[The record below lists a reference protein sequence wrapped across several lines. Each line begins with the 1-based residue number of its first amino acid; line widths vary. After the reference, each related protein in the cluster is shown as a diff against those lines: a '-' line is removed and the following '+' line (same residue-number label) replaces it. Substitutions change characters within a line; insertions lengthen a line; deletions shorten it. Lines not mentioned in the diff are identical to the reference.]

1 MDLRPLYLALI
12 IFTMSMGILS
22 IVIPLYSYGLGADS
36 LAVGLIIS
44 AHAIAHILA
53 SPLWG
58 RASDRVGRRLSL
70 GIGMLLSSVTVP
82 LYPFVNDLGF
92 LAVISFL
99 RGITDASFWIVPW
112 ALIADL
118 YTPQEL
124 GQVFGKVGMIQGIGF
139 IVGPFFGG
147 FLVSQ
152 LSYPNIFYMSSAFVL
167 FTALLV
173 FFGVDEKSRVLA
185 EKSKGSSE
193 IRLESGAMAK
203 KSLAIAYVD
212 TALSGLFL
220 GVINS
225 QFIIHAGEILRK
237 EYLVGFLLTSYYFA
251 ETFIQPL
258 AGRLSDMFGRHRTIL
273 FAFIMCAIGFL
284 ALLVPP
290 SFVSFLIATVIVG
303 MGVGMLY
310 IAPSALVMDVT
321 PPSQRGLI
329 VGFYS
334 TVWGIGF
341 FLGPLLGGAAAIYS
355 DSAPYM
361 LSTIAS
367 AMGGILALI
376 GLMWKPKKNTA
387 ENLNSDLVCGAP
399 LLA

>member
-12 IFTMSMGILS
+12 IFTMSVGILS
-22 IVIPLYSYGLGADS
+22 VVIPLYSYSLSADS
-36 LAVGLIIS
+36 LAVGLIVS

-58 RASDRVGRRLSL
+58 RASDRLGRRLSL
-70 GIGMLLSSVTVP
+70 GIGMLLSSVIVP
-82 LYPFVNDLGF
+82 LYPFMNDLGF

-99 RGITDASFWIVPW
+99 RGLVDASFWIVPW

-147 FLVSQ
+147 FLVGQ
-152 LSYPNIFYMSSAFVL
+152 LNYPSIFYMSSAFV
-167 FTALLV
+167 FSTALLV
-173 FFGVDEKSRVLA
+173 FFGVDEEPRVPT
-185 EKSKGSSE
+185 EKSTGSSE
-193 IRLESGAMAK
+193 AQLESGAIAR
-203 KSLAIAYVD
+203 KSVAIAYVD

-225 QFIIHAGEILRK
+225 QFIIHASEILRE
-237 EYLVGFLLTSYYFA
+237 EYLVGFLLTSYYLA
-251 ETFIQPL
+251 ETFVQPL
-258 AGRLSDMFGRHRTIL
+258 AGRLSDMLGRHRTIL
-273 FAFIMCAIGFL
+273 FAFVICAIGFL
-284 ALLVPP
+284 ALLLPP

-310 IAPSALVMDVT
+310 IAPSALLMDAT
-321 PPSQRGLI
+321 PPSQRGLT

-341 FLGPLLGGAAAIYS
+341 FLGPVLGGAAAIYS
-355 DSAPYM
+355 VGAPYI

-376 GLMWKPKKNTA
+376 GLMLTPKKRH
-387 ENLNSDLVCGAP
+387 
-399 LLA
+399 

>member
-12 IFTMSMGILS
+12 IFTMSLGILS
-22 IVIPLYSYGLGADS
+22 VVVPLYSYGLGADS

-44 AHAIAHILA
+44 ANAIAHILA

-58 RASDRVGRRLSL
+58 KASDRVGRKLSL

-82 LYPFVNDLGF
+82 LYPFVNDPGF
-92 LAVISFL
+92 LTVISFL
-99 RGITDASFWIVPW
+99 RGLADASFWIVPW

-118 YTPQEL
+118 YAPQEI

-139 IVGPFFGG
+139 IAGPFLGG
-147 FLVSQ
+147 FLVGQ
-152 LSYPNIFYMSSAFVL
+152 LDYPSIFYISSASAF

-173 FFGVDEKSRVLA
+173 FFGIHEKSRVLTR
-185 EKSKGSSE
+185 KSKGSSE
-193 IRLESGAMAK
+193 IQLESGAIAR
-203 KSLAIAYVD
+203 KSIAIAYVD

-225 QFIIHAGEILRK
+225 HFIIHASEILRE

-258 AGRLSDMFGRHRTIL
+258 AGRLSDIFGRHRTIL
-273 FAFIMCAIGFL
+273 LAFIMCATGFL
-284 ALLVPP
+284 ALLAPP
-290 SFVSFLIATVIVG
+290 SFASFLIAGVIVG
-303 MGVGMLY
+303 VGVGMLY
-310 IAPSALVMDVT
+310 IAPSALVMDII

-329 VGFYS
+329 IGFYS

-341 FLGPLLGGAAAIYS
+341 FLGPLLGGAVAIYS
-355 DSAPYM
+355 VSAPYI

-367 AMGGILALI
+367 AIGGILALI
-376 GLMWKPKKNTA
+376 GSMWAHKK
-387 ENLNSDLVCGAP
+387 
-399 LLA
+399 

>member
-12 IFTMSMGILS
+12 IFTMSLGILS
-22 IVIPLYSYGLGADS
+22 VVIPLYSYCLGADS

-58 RASDRVGRRLSL
+58 KASDLVGRKRSL
-70 GIGMLLSSVTVP
+70 GIGMLLSSVTIP
-82 LYPFVNDLGF
+82 LYPFINDPGF

-99 RGITDASFWIVPW
+99 RGLTDASFWIVPW

-118 YTPQEL
+118 YAPQEI
-124 GQVFGKVGMIQGIGF
+124 GKVFGKVGMIQGVGF
-139 IVGPFFGG
+139 IVGPFLGG
-147 FLVSQ
+147 FLVGQ
-152 LSYPNIFYMSSAFVL
+152 LDYPSIFYISSASAF

-173 FFGVDEKSRVLA
+173 FFGIHEKSRVLTR
-185 EKSKGSSE
+185 KSKGSSE
-193 IRLESGAMAK
+193 IQIESGAIAR
-203 KSLAIAYVD
+203 KSIAIAYVD

-225 QFIIHAGEILRK
+225 HFIIHASEILRE

-258 AGRLSDMFGRHRTIL
+258 AGRLSDIFGRHRTIL
-273 FAFIMCAIGFL
+273 LAFIMCATGFL
-284 ALLVPP
+284 VLLAPS
-290 SFVSFLIATVIVG
+290 SFVSFLIAGVIIGV
-303 MGVGMLY
+303 GVGMLY
-310 IAPSALVMDVT
+310 IAPTALIMDIT

-329 VGFYS
+329 IGFYS

-341 FLGPLLGGAAAIYS
+341 FLGPLLGGVAAIYS
-355 DSAPYM
+355 VSAPYM

-376 GLMWKPKKNTA
+376 GLMWSHKKHR
-387 ENLNSDLVCGAP
+387 
-399 LLA
+399 

>member
-12 IFTMSMGILS
+12 IFTMSLGILS
-22 IVIPLYSYGLGADS
+22 VVVPLYSYGLGADS

-58 RASDRVGRRLSL
+58 KASDRVGRKLSL

-92 LAVISFL
+92 LTVISFL
-99 RGITDASFWIVPW
+99 RGLADASFWIVPW
-112 ALIADL
+112 ALLADF
-118 YTPQEL
+118 YAPQEI

-139 IVGPFFGG
+139 IAGPFLGG
-147 FLVSQ
+147 FLVGQ
-152 LSYPNIFYMSSAFVL
+152 LDYPSIFYISSASAF

-173 FFGVDEKSRVLA
+173 FFLLHEKSRVLTR
-185 EKSKGSSE
+185 KSKGSSE
-193 IRLESGAMAK
+193 IQLESGAIAR
-203 KSLAIAYVD
+203 KSIAIAYVD

-225 QFIIHAGEILRK
+225 HFIIHASEILRE

-258 AGRLSDMFGRHRTIL
+258 AGRLSDIFGRHRTIL
-273 FAFIMCAIGFL
+273 LAFIMCATGFL
-284 ALLVPP
+284 ALLAPP
-290 SFVSFLIATVIVG
+290 SFASFLIAGVIVG
-303 MGVGMLY
+303 VGVGMLY
-310 IAPSALVMDVT
+310 IAPSALVMDII

-329 VGFYS
+329 IGFYS

-341 FLGPLLGGAAAIYS
+341 FLGPLLGGAVAIYS
-355 DSAPYM
+355 VSAPYI

-367 AMGGILALI
+367 AIGGILALI
-376 GLMWKPKKNTA
+376 GSMWAHKK
-387 ENLNSDLVCGAP
+387 
-399 LLA
+399 

>member
-12 IFTMSMGILS
+12 IFTMSVGILS
-22 IVIPLYSYGLGADS
+22 VVIPLYSYGLGADS

-58 RASDRVGRRLSL
+58 RASDRMGRRLSL
-70 GIGMLLSSVTVP
+70 GIGMLLSSAIVP
-82 LYPFVNDLGF
+82 LYPFVNDLGL

-99 RGITDASFWIVPW
+99 RGLADASFWIVPW
-112 ALIADL
+112 ALITDL
-118 YTPQEL
+118 YAPQEL
-124 GQVFGKVGMIQGIGF
+124 GQVFGKVGMIQGTGF

-147 FLVSQ
+147 FLVAQ
-152 LSYPNIFYMSSAFVL
+152 LNYSSIFYMSSAFVSSA
-167 FTALLV
+167 ALLV
-173 FFGVDEKSRVLA
+173 FFGVNEKSRVLT
-185 EKSKGSSE
+185 EKSTGSSE
-193 IRLESGAMAK
+193 TQLESEAIAK

-212 TALSGLFL
+212 TAFSGLFL

-225 QFIIHAGEILRK
+225 QFIIHASEILRE
-237 EYLVGFLLTSYYFA
+237 EYLVGFLLTSYYLA

-258 AGRLSDMFGRHRTIL
+258 AGRLSDMLGRHRTIL
-273 FAFIMCAIGFL
+273 LAFVICAIGFL
-284 ALLVPP
+284 ALLPPP

-303 MGVGMLY
+303 MGVGILY
-310 IAPSALVMDVT
+310 IAPSALLMDIT
-321 PPSQRGLI
+321 PPSQRGLT

-355 DSAPYM
+355 VSAPYM
-361 LSTIAS
+361 LSMITS
-367 AMGGILALI
+367 AVGGILALI
-376 GLMWKPKKNTA
+376 GLIGTPKKHH
-387 ENLNSDLVCGAP
+387 
-399 LLA
+399 

>member
-12 IFTMSMGILS
+12 IFTMSLGILS
-22 IVIPLYSYGLGADS
+22 VVIPLYSYGLGADS
-36 LAVGLIIS
+36 LVVGLIIS

-58 RASDRVGRRLSL
+58 KASDLVGRKRSL
-70 GIGMLLSSVTVP
+70 GIGMLLSSVTIP
-82 LYPFVNDLGF
+82 LYPFINDPGF

-99 RGITDASFWIVPW
+99 RGLTDASFWIVPW

-118 YTPQEL
+118 YAPQEI
-124 GQVFGKVGMIQGIGF
+124 GKVFGKVGMIQGVGF
-139 IVGPFFGG
+139 IVGPFLGG
-147 FLVSQ
+147 FLVGQ
-152 LSYPNIFYMSSAFVL
+152 LDYPSIFYISSASAF

-173 FFGVDEKSRVLA
+173 FFGIHEKSRVLTR
-185 EKSKGSSE
+185 KSKGSSE
-193 IRLESGAMAK
+193 IQIESGAITR
-203 KSLAIAYVD
+203 KSIAIAYVD

-225 QFIIHAGEILRK
+225 HFIIHASEILRE

-258 AGRLSDMFGRHRTIL
+258 AGRLSDIFGRHRTIL
-273 FAFIMCAIGFL
+273 LAFIMCATGFL
-284 ALLVPP
+284 VLLAPS
-290 SFVSFLIATVIVG
+290 SFVSFLIAGVIIGV
-303 MGVGMLY
+303 GVGMLY
-310 IAPSALVMDVT
+310 IAPTALIMDIT

-329 VGFYS
+329 IGFYS

-341 FLGPLLGGAAAIYS
+341 FLGPLLGGVAAIYS
-355 DSAPYM
+355 VSAPYM
-361 LSTIAS
+361 VSTIAS

-376 GLMWKPKKNTA
+376 GLMWSHKKHR
-387 ENLNSDLVCGAP
+387 
-399 LLA
+399 

>member
-12 IFTMSMGILS
+12 IFTMSLGILS
-22 IVIPLYSYGLGADS
+22 VVVPLYSYGLGADS

-58 RASDRVGRRLSL
+58 KASDRVGRKLSL

-82 LYPFVNDLGF
+82 LYPFVNDPGF
-92 LAVISFL
+92 LTVISFL
-99 RGITDASFWIVPW
+99 RGLADASFWIVPW

-118 YTPQEL
+118 YAPQEI

-139 IVGPFFGG
+139 IAGPFLGG
-147 FLVSQ
+147 FLVGQ
-152 LSYPNIFYMSSAFVL
+152 LDYPSIFYISSASAF

-173 FFGVDEKSRVLA
+173 FFGIHEKSRVLTR
-185 EKSKGSSE
+185 KSKGSSE
-193 IRLESGAMAK
+193 IQLESGAIAR
-203 KSLAIAYVD
+203 KSIAIAYVD

-225 QFIIHAGEILRK
+225 HFIIHASEILRE

-258 AGRLSDMFGRHRTIL
+258 AGRLSDIFGRHRTIL
-273 FAFIMCAIGFL
+273 LAFIMCATGFL
-284 ALLVPP
+284 ALLAPP
-290 SFVSFLIATVIVG
+290 SFASFLIAGVIVG
-303 MGVGMLY
+303 VGVGMLY
-310 IAPSALVMDVT
+310 IAPSALVMDII

-329 VGFYS
+329 IGFYS

-341 FLGPLLGGAAAIYS
+341 FLGPLLGGAVAIYS
-355 DSAPYM
+355 VSAPYI

-367 AMGGILALI
+367 AIGGILALI
-376 GLMWKPKKNTA
+376 GSMWAHKK
-387 ENLNSDLVCGAP
+387 
-399 LLA
+399 

>member
-12 IFTMSMGILS
+12 IFTMSLGILS
-22 IVIPLYSYGLGADS
+22 VVVPLYSYGLGADS

-44 AHAIAHILA
+44 ANAIAHILA

-58 RASDRVGRRLSL
+58 KASDRVGRKLSL

-99 RGITDASFWIVPW
+99 RGLADASFWIVPW
-112 ALIADL
+112 ALLADL
-118 YTPQEL
+118 YAPQEI

-139 IVGPFFGG
+139 IAGPFLGG
-147 FLVSQ
+147 FLVGQ
-152 LSYPNIFYMSSAFVL
+152 LDYPSIFYISSASAF
-167 FTALLV
+167 FAALLV
-173 FFGVDEKSRVLA
+173 FFALHEKSRVLTR
-185 EKSKGSSE
+185 KSKGSSE
-193 IRLESGAMAK
+193 IQLKSGAIAR
-203 KSLAIAYVD
+203 KSIAIAYVD

-225 QFIIHAGEILRK
+225 HFIIHASEILRE

-258 AGRLSDMFGRHRTIL
+258 AGRLSDIFGRHRTIL
-273 FAFIMCAIGFL
+273 LAFIMCATGFL
-284 ALLVPP
+284 ALLAPP
-290 SFVSFLIATVIVG
+290 SFVSFLIAGVIVG
-303 MGVGMLY
+303 VGVGMLY
-310 IAPSALVMDVT
+310 IAPSALVMDVI

-329 VGFYS
+329 IGFYS

-341 FLGPLLGGAAAIYS
+341 FLGPLLGGAVAIYS
-355 DSAPYM
+355 VSAPYI

-367 AMGGILALI
+367 AIGGILALI
-376 GLMWKPKKNTA
+376 GSMWAHKKIT
-387 ENLNSDLVCGAP
+387 LKT
-399 LLA
+399 

>member
-12 IFTMSMGILS
+12 IFTMSLGILS
-22 IVIPLYSYGLGADS
+22 VAIPLYSYGLGADS
-36 LAVGLIIS
+36 VAVGLIIS

-58 RASDRVGRRLSL
+58 KASDRVGRRLSL
-70 GIGMLLSSVTVP
+70 GIGMLLSSVAVP
-82 LYPFVNDLGF
+82 LYPFVNDPGF

-99 RGITDASFWIVPW
+99 RGLTDASFWIVPW

-118 YTPQEL
+118 YAPQEI
-124 GQVFGKVGMIQGIGF
+124 GKVFGKVGMIQGIGF
-139 IVGPFFGG
+139 IVGPFLGG
-147 FLVSQ
+147 FLVGH
-152 LSYPNIFYMSSAFVL
+152 LDYPSIFYMSSAFAF

-173 FFGVDEKSRVLA
+173 FFGLHEKPRVLA

-193 IRLESGAMAK
+193 IRLESGAIAK
-203 KSLAIAYVD
+203 KTLAIAYVD

-225 QFIIHAGEILRK
+225 QFIIYASDILRE

-258 AGRLSDMFGRHRTIL
+258 AGRLSDIFGRHRTIL
-273 FAFIMCAIGFL
+273 LAFIMCAIGFL

-290 SFVSFLIATVIVG
+290 SFVSFLIACVIVG
-303 MGVGMLY
+303 IGVGTLY
-310 IAPSALVMDVT
+310 IAPSALVMDMA

-334 TVWGIGF
+334 TIWGIGF
-341 FLGPLLGGAAAIYS
+341 FLGPLLGGVAAIYS
-355 DSAPYM
+355 VSAPYM

-376 GLMWKPKKNTA
+376 GLIWASKKI
-387 ENLNSDLVCGAP
+387 P
-399 LLA
+399 LKT

>member
-12 IFTMSMGILS
+12 IFTMSLGILS
-22 IVIPLYSYGLGADS
+22 VVVPLYSYGLGADS

-44 AHAIAHILA
+44 ANAIAHILA

-58 RASDRVGRRLSL
+58 KASDRVGRKLSL

-82 LYPFVNDLGF
+82 LYPFVNDPGF
-92 LAVISFL
+92 LTVISFL
-99 RGITDASFWIVPW
+99 RGLADASFWIVPW

-118 YTPQEL
+118 YAPQEI

-139 IVGPFFGG
+139 IAGPFLGG
-147 FLVSQ
+147 FLVGQ
-152 LSYPNIFYMSSAFVL
+152 LDYPSIFYISSASAF

-173 FFGVDEKSRVLA
+173 FFGIHEKSRVLTR
-185 EKSKGSSE
+185 KSKGSSE
-193 IRLESGAMAK
+193 IQLESGAIAR
-203 KSLAIAYVD
+203 KSIAIAYVD

-225 QFIIHAGEILRK
+225 HFIIHASEILRE

-258 AGRLSDMFGRHRTIL
+258 AGRLSDIFGRHRTIL
-273 FAFIMCAIGFL
+273 LAFIMCATGFL
-284 ALLVPP
+284 ALLAPP
-290 SFVSFLIATVIVG
+290 SFASFLIAGVIVG
-303 MGVGMLY
+303 VGVGMLY
-310 IAPSALVMDVT
+310 IAPSALIMDII

-329 VGFYS
+329 IGFYS

-341 FLGPLLGGAAAIYS
+341 FLGPLLGGAVAIYS
-355 DSAPYM
+355 VSAPYI

-367 AMGGILALI
+367 AIGGILALI
-376 GLMWKPKKNTA
+376 GSMWAHKK
-387 ENLNSDLVCGAP
+387 
-399 LLA
+399 

>member
-12 IFTMSMGILS
+12 IFTMSLGILS
-22 IVIPLYSYGLGADS
+22 VVVPLYSYGLGADS
-36 LAVGLIIS
+36 FAVGLIIS

-58 RASDRVGRRLSL
+58 KASDRVGRKLSL

-82 LYPFVNDLGF
+82 LYPFVNDLEF
-92 LAVISFL
+92 LTVISFL
-99 RGITDASFWIVPW
+99 RGLADASFWIVPW
-112 ALIADL
+112 ALLADF
-118 YTPQEL
+118 YAPQEI

-139 IVGPFFGG
+139 IAGPFLGG
-147 FLVSQ
+147 FLVGQ
-152 LSYPNIFYMSSAFVL
+152 LDYPSIFYISSASAF

-173 FFGVDEKSRVLA
+173 FFLLHEKSRVLTR
-185 EKSKGSSE
+185 KSKGSSE
-193 IRLESGAMAK
+193 IQLESGAIAR
-203 KSLAIAYVD
+203 KSIAIAYVD

-225 QFIIHAGEILRK
+225 HFIIHASEILRE

-258 AGRLSDMFGRHRTIL
+258 AGRLSDIFGRHRTIL
-273 FAFIMCAIGFL
+273 LAFIMCATGFL
-284 ALLVPP
+284 ALLAPP
-290 SFVSFLIATVIVG
+290 SFASFLIACVIIGV
-303 MGVGMLY
+303 GVGMLY
-310 IAPSALVMDVT
+310 IAPSALVMDII

-329 VGFYS
+329 IGFYN

-341 FLGPLLGGAAAIYS
+341 FLGPLLGGAVAIYS
-355 DSAPYM
+355 VSAPYI

-367 AMGGILALI
+367 AIGGILALI
-376 GLMWKPKKNTA
+376 GSMWAHKK
-387 ENLNSDLVCGAP
+387 
-399 LLA
+399 

>member
-1 MDLRPLYLALI
+1 MDLRPLYFALV

-22 IVIPLYSYGLGADS
+22 VVIPLYSYGLDADS
-36 LAVGLIIS
+36 LTVGLIIS

-58 RASDRVGRRLSL
+58 RASDRVGKRLSL

-82 LYPFVNDLGF
+82 MYPFVSNPGL

-99 RGITDASFWIVPW
+99 RGLTDASFWIVPW
-112 ALIADL
+112 ALLADL
-118 YTPQEL
+118 YAPQEI

-139 IVGPFFGG
+139 IVGPFLGG
-147 FLVSQ
+147 FLVGQ
-152 LSYPNIFYMSSAFVL
+152 LDYPSIFYLSSISVF

-173 FFGVDEKSRVLA
+173 FLGLPEKSKVLT
-185 EKSKGSSE
+185 EKRKGSSE
-193 IRLESGAMAK
+193 IQLESRAIAK
-203 KSLAIAYVD
+203 KSLVIAYVD

-225 QFIIHAGEILRK
+225 HFIIHAGEILGE

-251 ETFIQPL
+251 ETFVQPL
-258 AGRLSDMFGRHRTIL
+258 AGRLSDMLGRHRTIL
-273 FAFIMCAIGFL
+273 LAFIICTIGFL
-284 ALLVPP
+284 ALLLPP
-290 SFVSFLIATVIVG
+290 SFVSFLIASIIVG
-303 MGVGMLY
+303 IGVGTLY
-310 IAPSALVMDVT
+310 IAPTALVMDAT

-355 DSAPYM
+355 VNAPYM
-361 LSTIAS
+361 LSVITS
-367 AMGGILALI
+367 AMGGFLALI
-376 GLMWKPKKNTA
+376 GLKWASKKHH
-387 ENLNSDLVCGAP
+387 
-399 LLA
+399 

>member
-12 IFTMSMGILS
+12 IFTMSLGILS
-22 IVIPLYSYGLGADS
+22 VVVPLYSYGLGADS

-44 AHAIAHILA
+44 ANAIAHILA

-58 RASDRVGRRLSL
+58 KASDRVGRKLSL

-99 RGITDASFWIVPW
+99 RGLADASFWIVPW
-112 ALIADL
+112 ALLADL
-118 YTPQEL
+118 YAPQEI

-139 IVGPFFGG
+139 IAGPFLGG
-147 FLVSQ
+147 FLVGQ
-152 LSYPNIFYMSSAFVL
+152 LDYPSIFYISSASAF
-167 FTALLV
+167 FAALLV
-173 FFGVDEKSRVLA
+173 FFALHEKSRVLTR
-185 EKSKGSSE
+185 KSKGSSE
-193 IRLESGAMAK
+193 IQLESGAIAR
-203 KSLAIAYVD
+203 KSIAIAYVD

-225 QFIIHAGEILRK
+225 HFIIHASEILRE

-258 AGRLSDMFGRHRTIL
+258 AGRLSDIFGRHRTIL
-273 FAFIMCAIGFL
+273 LAFIMCATGFL
-284 ALLVPP
+284 ALLAPP
-290 SFVSFLIATVIVG
+290 SFASFLIAGVIVG
-303 MGVGMLY
+303 VGVGMLY
-310 IAPSALVMDVT
+310 IAPSALIMDII

-329 VGFYS
+329 IGFYS

-341 FLGPLLGGAAAIYS
+341 FLGPLLGGAVAIYS
-355 DSAPYM
+355 VSAPYI

-367 AMGGILALI
+367 AIGGILALI
-376 GLMWKPKKNTA
+376 GSMWAHKK
-387 ENLNSDLVCGAP
+387 
-399 LLA
+399 